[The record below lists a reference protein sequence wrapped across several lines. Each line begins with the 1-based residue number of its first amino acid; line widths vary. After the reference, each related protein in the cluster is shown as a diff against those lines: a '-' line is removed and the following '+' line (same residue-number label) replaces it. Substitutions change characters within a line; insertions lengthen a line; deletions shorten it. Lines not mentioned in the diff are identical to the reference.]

1 LKVRISIIGFLFSVL
16 GGNAYAGEWSDYE
29 KMFPLFPCSDGWTMC
44 VSDGDSVGPGVA
56 QDSEGNPSPVNF
68 RFSFYTFE
76 AMPNASPHSA
86 LSEYEDDFVGG
97 RGLQEELVAA
107 GDDGSSDGPANRVAE
122 VDRPAISYGTT
133 SDGRSLDGASAVR
146 PSDAGSA
153 PVPVDFGAGSE
164 TAASVAPVVPV
175 PAPAPAASVDGSY
188 DEPGIPAVPKPDYGG
203 EAASGRDVAESP
215 VVPVVPVR
223 PVVPVTPPPVE
234 PVVADAVLPPP
245 PPPPRLAVDCD
256 DLVALETTSM
266 LGKLGVERRKCLDA
280 RLTREA
286 SITMKNKISR
296 VLLSDAKQRGDKA
309 DWERLAKRHLEKID
323 RSDPDMC
330 LLYAIHLHRKGV
342 GKSTRVIKW
351 SDYALENKAEWSG
364 ALHTRNVYNLHK
376 LKSQAAS
383 RLWSRAEKKFV
394 EDRNEKNESSATKY
408 RSMAKQFSR
417 AWLDYAKASGK
428 DTSQPRAACV
438 SASGNSEFCPP

>member
-1 LKVRISIIGFLFSVL
+1 MRITIIGFLMSVL
-16 GGNAYAGEWSDYE
+16 GGNAYAGDWSEYE
-29 KMFPLFPCSDGWTMC
+29 NMFPLFPCPDGWTMC
-44 VSDGDSVGPGVA
+44 VAESGSVGPGVVN
-56 QDSEGNPSPVNF
+56 DSEGNPSPANL

-76 AMPNASPHSA
+76 AMPVASPHSS

-97 RGLQEELVAA
+97 RGLREDSLAA
-107 GDDGSSDGPANRVAE
+107 DDDGSSRAASQVDE
-122 VDRPAISYGTT
+122 LDRPAISYGTT

-146 PSDAGSA
+146 PSDVNSA
-153 PVPVDFGAGSE
+153 PVPVDFGSGDDTPSRP
-164 TAASVAPVVPV
+164 APVEPV
-175 PAPAPAASVDGSY
+175 ADVGTD
-188 DEPGIPAVPKPDYGG
+188 DDRGIPAVPKPDYGDG
-203 EAASGRDVAESP
+203 STTDREAPLPP
-215 VVPVVPVR
+215 VVPVPSMAPEPALP
-223 PVVPVTPPPVE
+223 PVVPVPPPQAE
-234 PVVADAVLPPP
+234 PVVADAVAPPP
-245 PPPPRLAVDCD
+245 PPPPQAAVDCD

-280 RLTREA
+280 RLRKET
-286 SITMKNKISR
+286 SITVKNKISR

-342 GKSTRVIKW
+342 GKSTQVIKW
-351 SDYALENKAEWSG
+351 SDYALENKAQWSG

-394 EDRNEKNESSATKY
+394 SDRNEKNESAATKY
-408 RSMAKQFSR
+408 RSMAKQYSR

-438 SASGNSEFCPP
+438 SASGNTEFCPP